1 MIELD
6 KIYNIDCLDLM
17 RDMETESVDVI
28 LTSPPYNT
36 NKKGSDKRTTKTV
49 KEKHGEFT
57 YARYDG
63 YNDNLSNDD
72 YCAFVAK
79 CFNSFNRILKKDGV
93 ILWNASYGNEN
104 ANVMFLALNTIISN
118 GFTIADVIS
127 WKKKSALPD
136 NQSSNKATRI
146 CEFVYVICRSQEF
159 KTFKTNKK
167 VSSVRP
173 TGQKMYSPF
182 YNFIEAANNDGKN
195 NLNKAAFSSEFVMK
209 LLSLYALPNSIV
221 FDPFIGTGT
230 TAVGAIEL
238 GMKFIGAEISSE
250 QVDYANTRINKTIN
264 IKNSQLSL
272 DI

>member
-1 MIELD
+1 MIEVD

-49 KEKHGEFT
+49 NEKHGEFT

-104 ANVMFLALNTIISN
+104 ANAMFLALNTIISN

-127 WKKKSALPD
+127 WKRNLHYQTISHPTKLRGYVNLYMLFVVARNSKHSRRIRRYHRLDLLVKKCILHS
-136 NQSSNKATRI
+136 I
-146 CEFVYVICRSQEF
+146 I
-159 KTFKTNKK
+159 
-167 VSSVRP
+167 
-173 TGQKMYSPF
+173 
-182 YNFIEAANNDGKN
+182 
-195 NLNKAAFSSEFVMK
+195 
-209 LLSLYALPNSIV
+209 SLRLQIMMEK
-221 FDPFIGTGT
+221 IT
-230 TAVGAIEL
+230 
-238 GMKFIGAEISSE
+238 
-250 QVDYANTRINKTIN
+250 
-264 IKNSQLSL
+264 
-272 DI
+272 